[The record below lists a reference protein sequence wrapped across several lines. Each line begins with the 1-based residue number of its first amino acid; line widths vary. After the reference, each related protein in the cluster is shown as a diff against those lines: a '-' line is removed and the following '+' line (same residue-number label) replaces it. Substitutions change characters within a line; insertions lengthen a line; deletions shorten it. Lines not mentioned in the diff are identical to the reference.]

1 MNDSSHRQSS
11 QGRPAHPP
19 LTDFPLAAYVFA
31 AAFDLASVIGG
42 GQHAWS
48 RELWHAGTFVLVAG
62 LAICLI
68 TMATGFWDL
77 VRFPQRSAAAVPTIV
92 THVCLMAAAFM
103 IGAGDL
109 AWRLS
114 DYGSAAS
121 TPAGLV
127 ALSLTAAV
135 VACTGA
141 FFGGKLVFGHG
152 IGVPVEALAA
162 NNRWPEN
169 SPADDHGQVRTEQ
182 AAGDTTAG
190 EQTATALHRRRPD
203 TLT

>member
-1 MNDSSHRQSS
+1 
-11 QGRPAHPP
+11 
-19 LTDFPLAAYVFA
+19 
-31 AAFDLASVIGG
+31 
-42 GQHAWS
+42 
-48 RELWHAGTFVLVAG
+48 
-62 LAICLI
+62 
-68 TMATGFWDL
+68 
-77 VRFPQRSAAAVPTIV
+77 
-92 THVCLMAAAFM
+92 MAAAFM